1 MNSIPVLYYHSVAD
15 HKTHRPWS
23 FLSCPVEVFKAQMI
37 WLKKNGYNT
46 CFWNELFEHTE
57 GTKKLPEKT
66 INIQFDDGF
75 LDNWSVVFPI
85 MKELGLKYTVLLTPD
100 FIDLSGEIRPFV
112 KSTDESNILDWWGYL
127 NSAEIKK
134 MAESGIVEFQ
144 AHGFTHTWYECSDE
158 IIDVFDGT
166 QLYPHLFWN
175 RFEKEKPF
183 WLTIDWKKKI
193 PTGYPVFKFEKSLNN
208 INRFYPS
215 QEFIDECIGFDE
227 KVEKDQ
233 LVEEIKTLAEKYKNE
248 GKLGR
253 FETKDEWIS
262 RINHELADTKRELEI
277 IVSKP
282 VDFIVWPGG
291 GNNEEVINMAFEA
304 GYKMVSKGKE
314 LNSFNSRT
322 KKISR
327 VAGFIPFPI
336 FNKRLNL
343 LTIKLQILRAQGSIF
358 VQTAIETVRKTR
370 SLIK

>member
-15 HKTHRPWS
+15 HKTPKPWS
-23 FLSCPVEVFKAQMI
+23 FLSCPVEVFKAQMN

-46 CFWNELFEHTE
+46 SFWSELNEHTE
-57 GTKKLPEKT
+57 GVKKLPEKT
-66 INIQFDDGF
+66 VNIQFDDGF
-75 LDNWSVVFPI
+75 LDNWNVVFPI
-85 MKELGLKYTVLLTPD
+85 MKELGLKFTVLLSPD
-100 FIDLSGEIRPFV
+100 FIEKTENTRPFL
-112 KSTDESNILDWWGYL
+112 KNTEESDIKNWWGYL
-127 NSAEIKK
+127 NGTEIRK

-175 RFEKEKPF
+175 SFEKEKPF

-193 PTGYPVFKFEKSLNN
+193 PKGYPVFKFEKSLNN
-208 INRFYPS
+208 LNRFYPS
-215 QEFIDECIGFDE
+215 QKFIDECINLAKKTD
-227 KVEKDQ
+227 KDQ
-233 LVEEIKTLAEKYKNE
+233 LIEKIKTLSEKYKSE

-253 FETKDEWIS
+253 FETKEEWVS

-277 IVSKP
+277 IVGKP

-314 LNSFNSRT
+314 LNSFNNRT

-327 VAGFIPFPI
+327 VAGFIPSPI

-343 LTIKLQILRAQGSIF
+343 LTIKLQILRAQGNIF
-358 VQTAIETVRKTR
+358 VQTVIEMIRK
-370 SLIK
+370 IKMLAK